1 MRPIEH
7 LIIAISLA
15 VGYTFLTEHRLP
27 SLKLAAV
34 AFVGSQFPDLIDKP
48 LALQLH
54 LIPTGRVFMH
64 SLPFAVPVWLAV
76 LAYGWKTNR
85 PRGGVVFVLAH
96 ASHLL
101 ADNYAGLASGRVPSD
116 LLWPF
121 LAPVPRPP
129 APYWAGPNSINV
141 HLFTAF
147 SVTVLAVTAYYLL
160 ADINQRFRLT
170 I

>member
-15 VGYTFLTEHRLP
+15 VGYILLTEQRLL

-64 SLPFAVPVWLAV
+64 SLPFAIPVWLAV
-76 LAYGWKTNR
+76 LAYGWKTDR

-101 ADNYAGLASGRVPSD
+101 ADNYAALASGRVPSD

-121 LAPVPRPP
+121 LAPIPRPP
-129 APYWAGPNSINV
+129 APYWAGPNSINI

-147 SVTVLAVTAYYLL
+147 SVAVLAVTAYYLI
-160 ADINQRFRLT
+160 ADINQQCRFAS
-170 I
+170 